1 MNLPTKLTMSRIILT
16 IILII
21 LFLFPFHNMNLDFP
35 MWLLNGK
42 NVIEIDSRYIY
53 GGIIFLVASFTDFL
67 DGYIAR
73 KKNLVTDYGK
83 FLDAIADKVLVN
95 SVLIIFASEGV
106 ISPINDISSKIGQII
121 PVVIIFRDTVVD
133 MIRMMAS
140 SKGKVIA
147 AGRAG
152 KIKTACMMVGLT
164 LTFFYNLPFELWNI
178 DLANVLLVIA
188 TVLSIYSGIEYYYNN
203 KKVLFN

>member
-16 IILII
+16 VLLIM
-21 LFLFPFHNMNLDFP
+21 LFLFPFHNMNIVFP
-35 MWLLNGK
+35 MWALKLNDTI
-42 NVIEIDSRYIY
+42 IEIDSRYIF

-73 KKNLVTDYGK
+73 KKNIVTDYGK

-95 SVLIIFASEGV
+95 SVLIIFAAEGV
-106 ISPINDISSKIGQII
+106 ISPII
-121 PVVIIFRDTVVD
+121 PVVIIFRDTIVD

-147 AGRAG
+147 AGKAG
-152 KIKTACMMVGLT
+152 KFKTAFMMVGLT
-164 LTFFYNLPFELWNI
+164 LTFFYNLPFEIWNI
-178 DLANVLLVIA
+178 DVATVLLVIA

-203 KKVLFN
+203 KKVLFEN

>member
-16 IILII
+16 VLLIM
-21 LFLFPFHNMNLDFP
+21 LFLFPFHNMNIVFP
-35 MWLLNGK
+35 MWALKLNDTI
-42 NVIEIDSRYIY
+42 IEIDSRYIF

-73 KKNLVTDYGK
+73 KKNIVTDYGK

-95 SVLIIFASEGV
+95 SVLIIFAAEGV
-106 ISPINDISSKIGQII
+106 ISPII
-121 PVVIIFRDTVVD
+121 PVVIIFRDTIVD

-147 AGRAG
+147 AGKAG
-152 KIKTACMMVGLT
+152 KFKTAFMMVGLT
-164 LTFFYNLPFELWNI
+164 LTFFYNLPFEIWNI
-178 DLANVLLVIA
+178 DVATVLLIIA

-203 KKVLFN
+203 KKVLFEN

>member
-1 MNLPTKLTMSRIILT
+1 MNLPTKLTMSIIIII

-53 GGIIFLVASFTDFL
+53 GGIIFLIASFTDFL

-106 ISPINDISSKIGQII
+106 ISPII

>member
-16 IILII
+16 VLLIL
-21 LFLFPFHNMNLDFP
+21 LFLFPFHNMNITFP
-35 MWLLNGK
+35 MWALNF
-42 NVIEIDSRYIY
+42 NEVIEIDSRYVF

-73 KKNLVTDYGK
+73 KKNIVTDYGK

-106 ISPINDISSKIGQII
+106 ISPII
-121 PVVIIFRDTVVD
+121 PVVIIFRDTIVD

-140 SKGKVIA
+140 TKGKVIA
-147 AGRAG
+147 AGKAG
-152 KIKTACMMVGLT
+152 KLKTICMMVGLT
-164 LTFFYNLPFELWNI
+164 LTFFYNLPFEIWNI
-178 DLANVLLVIA
+178 DVATVLLVIA

-203 KKVLFN
+203 KKVLFEK